1 MLWDT
6 HMHCHFSGDSESSP
20 ESMIQEAIT
29 RGLPGICFTDH
40 LDYDYK
46 EEPGLFDLDFE
57 SYHAKIHE
65 LKEQYKNSISI
76 LFGIEIGLQPHLV
89 ADNRKVTDTYPFDF
103 VIGSSHVVHGID
115 PYFDKF
121 YEGKSEDEAYLDYF
135 ESILENISTNADYDV
150 YGHLDYVVRY
160 GPNKNKY
167 YSYEK
172 FADIIDEILGQ
183 LIQRGKGIEV
193 NTAGFKYGLNHPNP
207 TEDIL
212 RRYKELGGEI
222 ITIGADGHKP
232 EHIAYDFYKIPGILK
247 NAGFKYYTVFK
258 ERKPEFISL

>member
-57 SYHAKIHE
+57 SYHARIHE

-89 ADNRKVTDTYPFDF
+89 ADNRKITDTYPFDF

-115 PYFDKF
+115 PYYPRYYDNR
-121 YEGKSEDEAYLDYF
+121 SEQEAYMEYF
-135 ESILENISTNADYDV
+135 TSILENIQSGADYDV

-160 GPNKNKY
+160 GPNKNSF
-167 YSYEK
+167 YSYD
-172 FADIIDEILGQ
+172 AYRDIIDEILKQ
-183 LIQRGKGIEV
+183 I
-193 NTAGFKYGLNHPNP
+193 
-207 TEDIL
+207 
-212 RRYKELGGEI
+212 
-222 ITIGADGHKP
+222 
-232 EHIAYDFYKIPGILK
+232 
-247 NAGFKYYTVFK
+247 
-258 ERKPEFISL
+258 